1 MLLEHRVPVG
11 RRRRCSEHWHA
22 ATPTEDA
29 AYLSSERTSGEVYR
43 NQAHSSAL
51 KRTQAHSSAI
61 QRNPAQSSG
70 LLELR
75 KDLEAGVPHA
85 AVRVLQQVNHARHQL
100 LELPRLEMAERLDG
114 RQAHLRDTALW

>member
-22 ATPTEDA
+22 ATPTDEA
-29 AYLSSERTSGEVYR
+29 AYLSSERTSREVYR
-43 NQAHSSAL
+43 
-51 KRTQAHSSAI
+51 TQAQSSAI
-61 QRNPAQSSG
+61 KRNQAQSSG

-85 AVRVLQQVNHARHQL
+85 AVRVLQQLNHARHQL